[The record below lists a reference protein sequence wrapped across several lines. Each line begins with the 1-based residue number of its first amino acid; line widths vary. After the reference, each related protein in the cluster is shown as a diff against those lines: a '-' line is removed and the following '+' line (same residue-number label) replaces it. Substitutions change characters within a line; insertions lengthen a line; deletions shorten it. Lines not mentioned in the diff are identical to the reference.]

1 MPLADPQRA
10 GEQFRRLIE
19 IMARLRAPDGCPWDR
34 RQTFDSLKPYLLE
47 ETYEALDAV
56 DRRDWT
62 ALAEEL
68 GDLLLE
74 VAFFSQVAAEQ
85 DLFNVED
92 ALRAINEKLV
102 RRHPH
107 VFGDAVASTPEEVKQ
122 RWDQIKADERRER
135 GREGAGLL
143 DSVPRALPA
152 LVEASQISSRV
163 AAVGFDWHNAD
174 EVLEKLNEELAEL
187 ALARRAASR
196 ELLEEEIGDLLFTLV
211 NLARFLGVD
220 PEQALRRTNA
230 KFRRRFAWLEE
241 RLREQ
246 GRSPAEASLEE
257 MEALWQQ
264 AKQD

>member
-1 MPLADPQRA
+1 MPLADPHRA
-10 GEQFRRLIE
+10 GELFRRLIE
-19 IMARLRAPDGCPWDR
+19 IMARLRSSDGCPWDR

-47 ETYEALDAV
+47 EAYEALDAV
-56 DRRDWT
+56 DRRDWPS
-62 ALAEEL
+62 LAEEL
-68 GDLLLE
+68 GDLMLE
-74 VAFFSQVAAEQ
+74 VAFFSQIAAEH

-92 ALRAINEKLV
+92 ALRAITEKLI

-107 VFGDAVASTPEEVKQ
+107 VFGDAVADTPEQVKQ
-122 RWDQIKADERRER
+122 RWDRIKADERRDR
-135 GREGAGLL
+135 VPQGGSLL
-143 DSVPRALPA
+143 DSVPRVLPA

-174 EVLEKLNEELAEL
+174 EVLEKLNEELVEL
-187 ALARRAASR
+187 ASARRAASR

-246 GRSPAEASLEE
+246 GRSPAEATLEE
-257 MEALWQQ
+257 MEALWQR